1 MREQVYT
8 FAADIWSA
16 MAVAVEMMTGK
27 DPWNAFNQ
35 DALVLIVS
43 RLASRYL
50 NVKHVWVQRV
60 IGSIRYAHLYIL

>member
-27 DPWNAFNQ
+27 DPWNAVNQ

-43 RLASRYL
+43 QLTSRCL
-50 NVKHVWVQRV
+50 NVKHV
-60 IGSIRYAHLYIL
+60 

>member
-8 FAADIWSA
+8 YSADVWSV

-27 DPWNAFNQ
+27 DPWNAVNQ

-43 RLASRYL
+43 WLA
-50 NVKHVWVQRV
+50 
-60 IGSIRYAHLYIL
+60 IRHSNC